1 MNTRTPARNESP
13 ADIQVMLVD
22 DHPLMRAG
30 VKELLNAEPRLRVI
44 AEAADGPSAIRLA
57 QKFSPHVIVMDV
69 SLPGLS
75 GAEVTKLIL
84 QEETSTRVLALSAHE
99 EPAFARMLLDAG
111 ASGYALKRSAGE
123 ELVRAVRTVAEG
135 GTYLDPS
142 LARAL
147 VGTQRRHSPRGV
159 PVLALSDRE
168 EEVIRLIA
176 QGHTSKEVAQR
187 LGLSPRTLETYKV
200 RAMTKLELH
209 SRADLVRY
217 AASSGWLRDS

>member
-84 QEETSTRVLALSAHE
+84 QEETSTRVLALSTHE

-217 AASSGWLRDS
+217 AASCGWLRDS